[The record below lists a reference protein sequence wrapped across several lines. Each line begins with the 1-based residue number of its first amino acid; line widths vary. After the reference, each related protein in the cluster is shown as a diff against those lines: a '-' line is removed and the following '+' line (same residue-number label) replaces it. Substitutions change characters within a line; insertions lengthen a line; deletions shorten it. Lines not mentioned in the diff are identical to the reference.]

1 MKRVAKANGIVEA
14 TLWHDM
20 LTSAGIE
27 ASVQRMYLQGSVGE
41 VPPHE
46 AALEIWI
53 AHDEQVE
60 RAKSLIEELRST
72 PQRRWFCSNC
82 KEQIEG
88 GFEQC
93 WNCGALMTSL

>member
-1 MKRVAKANGIVEA
+1 MKRIAKANGIVEA
-14 TLWHDM
+14 TLWLDM
-20 LTSAGIE
+20 LTSAGID
-27 ASVQRMYLQGSVGE
+27 ASIQRMFLQGSIGE

-53 AHDEQVE
+53 ADEKQAD
-60 RAKSLIEELRST
+60 RARQLIDDLRRT
-72 PQRRWFCSNC
+72 PQRPWFCANC

-93 WNCGALMTSL
+93 WQCGTLMPS